1 MGESAGDNPD
11 SLTVYPRQ
19 SLSACPAPTPNLFS
33 QCPFS
38 CSLRPLGWRPP
49 LGTPS
54 PQHQVSAPIT
64 GHTQPLAGWC
74 SLPPGAPRPES
85 GLRLRVRTPSAPHAV
100 GCTGGRRV
108 EGRPR
113 AAWQW
118 RGRFQRVVDLMSSF
132 TLRDFSFPF
141 DPSQFMKNRTHV
153 FLINFYKITEM
164 LTF

>member
-1 MGESAGDNPD
+1 MHLLS
-11 SLTVYPRQ
+11 PRALCFP
-19 SLSACPAPTPNLFS
+19 LSVI
-33 QCPFS
+33 S

-49 LGTPS
+49 LRPPS

-85 GLRLRVRTPSAPHAV
+85 GLRLCVRAPSAPHAV
-100 GCTGGRRV
+100 GCTRGRRV
-108 EGRPR
+108 EGRPW
-113 AAWQW
+113 AARQW
-118 RGRFQRVVDLMSSF
+118 RGWFQRVVDLMSSF
-132 TLRDFSFPF
+132 TLRDFSFSF

>member
-1 MGESAGDNPD
+1 MQGTAQILWQCIQGSPYLPPPRPPPSVLSVSLLLFPSSAGLEA
-11 SLTVYPRQ
+11 S
-19 SLSACPAPTPNLFS
+19 SGS
-33 QCPFS
+33 
-38 CSLRPLGWRPP
+38 
-49 LGTPS
+49 
-54 PQHQVSAPIT
+54 
-64 GHTQPLAGWC
+64 
-74 SLPPGAPRPES
+74 SLPLVPGFHPHHWAHTAASRLVLPPTWSTSAVWAASAVPRLPRFLRAP
-85 GLRLRVRTPSAPHAV
+85 AV
-100 GCTGGRRV
+100 GVHRGRPV

-113 AAWQW
+113 AARQW

>member
-1 MGESAGDNPD
+1 MGVVQLLLTD
-11 SLTVYPRQ
+11 SLQPHGLQHARSPYHRLPEF
-19 SLSACPAPTPNLFS
+19 ACPAPTPNLFS

-118 RGRFQRVVDLMSSF
+118 RGRFQRLGSL
-132 TLRDFSFPF
+132 TLVEAHSYIVSTLKQAMELPTWR
-141 DPSQFMKNRTHV
+141 RT
-153 FLINFYKITEM
+153 EAS
-164 LTF
+164 